1 MKKTFFI
8 SLLASI
14 SFFVLGQESYKTLE
28 SDSLRVGVLT
38 RSFLYHKSPNLASKT
53 KLIFVLHGSGGSGKL
68 IHQFTD
74 AWFSKLADEHGNV
87 IVVYPNGYKKHWNE
101 CRKEANFEANLLN
114 IDDDSF
120 FIAMINYF
128 SKIYGI
134 DKKNVFVTGHSNG
147 GHEVFK
153 LAKELPQYFK
163 KYAAVSAN
171 LPVASNDDCK
181 ESKKA
186 VSIMVING
194 TGDGINPYDGGLV
207 NLPGGAL
214 RGNVISTDQTM
225 NYWAN
230 LAKLDYS
237 KGLKTNY
244 PDTNNEDGTTASLI
258 KIQNKKYDIRL
269 IKVENGGHILAVPQ
283 AVKPPANLG
292 KYIQDINMA
301 KEIVDYF
308 FEK

>member
-1 MKKTFFI
+1 MKKIFF
-8 SLLASI
+8 SLIFASF
-14 SFFVLGQESYKTLE
+14 SSFVLGQESYRTLE
-28 SDSLRVGVLT
+28 SDSLHVGDLT
-38 RSFLYHKSPNLASKT
+38 RSFLFHKSPNLASKT

-74 AWFSKLADEHGNV
+74 AWFSKLADERGNV

-114 IDDDSF
+114 IDDNSF

-128 SKIYGI
+128 TKNYGI
-134 DKKNVFVTGHSNG
+134 DKKKVFVTGHSNG
-147 GHEVFK
+147 GQEVFK
-153 LAKELPQYFK
+153 LAKEMPQYFK

-171 LPVASNDDCK
+171 LPVASNDDCL
-181 ESKKA
+181 ESGKA
-186 VSIMVING
+186 VSMMVING
-194 TGDGINPYDGGLV
+194 TGDGVNPYEGGTVKLS
-207 NLPGGAL
+207 GGAL
-214 RGNVISTDQTM
+214 RGDVISTDQTFA
-225 NYWAN
+225 YWAN

-237 KGLKTNY
+237 KALKINY
-244 PDTNNEDGTTASLI
+244 ADTNKEDGATASLI
-258 KIQNKKYDIRL
+258 KIRNKKYDIRL

-283 AVKPPANLG
+283 ALKPPASLG